1 MGAVMRQACR
11 LASILPALLAL
22 AIQSLAV
29 QPHLHF
35 TRLSLAAM
43 SAVAD
48 MAKPSLPKGKRSP
61 GGDSANCP
69 LCQTAARAGDAVLP
83 TAIVFFGPV
92 ATPTHASSAI
102 VSPRATVLS
111 HSWRGRAPPLA

>member
-11 LASILPALLAL
+11 LAPILPALLAL

-43 SAVAD
+43 SVAAN
-48 MAKPSLPKGKRSP
+48 MASPTLPKGKPSP

-83 TAIVFFGPV
+83 TIVAVPPPGV
-92 ATPTHASSAI
+92 ASTVAQSVTPALRI
-102 VSPRATVLS
+102 PLLS
-111 HSWRGRAPPLA
+111 HDWLGRGPPLV

>member
-1 MGAVMRQACR
+1 MMRQACR
-11 LASILPALLAL
+11 LAPILPALLAL
-22 AIQSLAV
+22 AIQSFAV

-43 SAVAD
+43 SVAAD
-48 MAKPSLPKGKRSP
+48 VASTGRPKGKPSP

-83 TAIVFFGPV
+83 AAIVIFGPV
-92 ATPTHASSAI
+92 ATPAHASSAI
-102 VSPRATVLS
+102 ILTRATLLS